1 MRVVT
6 FKIDEDL
13 LEMIDMYARK
23 TGYTRSEV
31 IRKALVELLKRE
43 LAYTVSKRRSKA
55 SKKYII
61 EVK

>member
-23 TGYTRSEV
+23 TGFTRSEV
-31 IRKALVELLKRE
+31 IRKAIVELLKRE
-43 LAYTVSKRRSKA
+43 LASTISKRSKT

>member
-1 MRVVT
+1 VRVVT

-43 LAYTVSKRRSKA
+43 LTYSVSKRRSR
-55 SKKYII
+55 STKKYII